1 MKVCPSLP
9 PSNFPFFLFSDY
21 SVSMAMSKS
30 KVSQRPSAADVTIDD
45 GPLVSDCLCSF
56 HFVESL
62 FDVKRKYDTNKTL
75 GGEN

>member
-1 MKVCPSLP
+1 MCPSLP

-21 SVSMAMSKS
+21 SVSMAYVEVKN
-30 KVSQRPSAADVTIDD
+30 VPEAADVTIDD